1 MDLEEL
7 KEFERAIVAGEIND
21 FKFYFEQA
29 EDEDDIRAM
38 RKICIENNV
47 YKKAYP
53 DWAEEFVFTDDY
65 DMQYLLLDAN
75 ECLDILICSENKEV
89 RREVVEKDIEY
100 AFEDHIMEYDQDI
113 IMENLMNAIEPHAE
127 LLDTFLEYNDGSWDL
142 RALEL
147 KQKARN
153 IVPTTIEKTMSPAQ
167 LFATNHPA
175 WAKTY
180 YPETIAALC
189 AIVRTLT
196 NMGYQNRAD
205 YADIVLNMVDDYQNE
220 DYHYLQEFHSDAILE
235 VKDRLGYPLL
245 N

>member
-100 AFEDHIMEYDQDI
+100 AFEDHVMEYDQDI

-127 LLDTFLEYNDGSWDL
+127 LLKTFLEYNDGSWDL
-142 RALEL
+142 RALKL
-147 KQKARN
+147 KQKART
-153 IVPTTIEKTMSPAQ
+153 IVPTLIEKTMTPLQ
-167 LFATNHPA
+167 LFEAENPLWT
-175 WAKTY
+175 
-180 YPETIAALC
+180 TIF
-189 AIVRTLT
+189 T
-196 NMGYQNRAD
+196 GYQVNNIIQAPSPKD
-205 YADIVLNMVDDYQNE
+205 ALLIQQSLNE
-220 DYHYLQEFHSDAILE
+220 R
-235 VKDRLGYPLL
+235 K
-245 N
+245 

>member
-89 RREVVEKDIEY
+89 RREVVEKDIKY
-100 AFEDHIMEYDQDI
+100 AFEEHIFDYDQDI
-113 IMENLMNAIEPHAE
+113 IVEILMREIKPHTE
-127 LLDTFLEYNDGSWDL
+127 LLDTFLEYNDGSWDSQL
-142 RALEL
+142 LDALEL
-147 KQKARN
+147 KQKAET
-153 IVPTTIEKTMSPAQ
+153 IVPTTIEKTMLPSQ
-167 LFATNHPA
+167 LFEADNPRWTTNF
-175 WAKTY
+175 T
-180 YPETIAALC
+180 
-189 AIVRTLT
+189 
-196 NMGYQNRAD
+196 GYQVYNILQDPSPKDALL
-205 YADIVLNMVDDYQNE
+205 VQQSLNE
-220 DYHYLQEFHSDAILE
+220 R
-235 VKDRLGYPLL
+235 K
-245 N
+245 

>member
-127 LLDTFLEYNDGSWDL
+127 LLDTFLECHDGSWDL

-153 IVPTTIEKTMSPAQ
+153 IVPTLIEKTMSPLQ
-167 LFATNHPA
+167 LFEAGNPLWT
-175 WAKTY
+175 K
-180 YPETIAALC
+180 
-189 AIVRTLT
+189 TLT
-196 NMGYQNRAD
+196 GYQVRNVIQARSPK
-205 YADIVLNMVDDYQNE
+205 YALLMQQKSNE
-220 DYHYLQEFHSDAILE
+220 R
-235 VKDRLGYPLL
+235 K
-245 N
+245 

>member
-47 YKKAYP
+47 YKKAYR

-65 DMQYLLLDAN
+65 DMQYLLLDAK

-100 AFEDHIMEYDQDI
+100 AFEDHVIEYDQDI

-127 LLDTFLEYNDGSWDL
+127 LLKTFLEYNDGSWDL
-142 RALEL
+142 RALKL
-147 KQKARN
+147 KQKART
-153 IVPTTIEKTMSPAQ
+153 IVPTLIEKTMTPLQ
-167 LFATNHPA
+167 LFEAENPLWT
-175 WAKTY
+175 TVF
-180 YPETIAALC
+180 T
-189 AIVRTLT
+189 
-196 NMGYQNRAD
+196 GYQVNNIIQAP
-205 YADIVLNMVDDYQNE
+205 
-220 DYHYLQEFHSDAILE
+220 SPKDAIL
-235 VKDRLGYPLL
+235 VRL
-245 N
+245 NERN

>member
-1 MDLEEL
+1 MDIE
-7 KEFERAIVAGEIND
+7 EFERQVVTGEITDSSTD

-29 EDEDDIRAM
+29 EDEDDIHAM

-127 LLDTFLEYNDGSWDL
+127 LLDTFLECHDGSWDSQMIL
-142 RALEL
+142 AFEL
-147 KQKARN
+147 KQKART
-153 IVPTTIEKTMSPAQ
+153 IVPTTIEKTMSPTQ
-167 LFATNHPA
+167 LFQAGNPLWT
-175 WAKTY
+175 TVF
-180 YPETIAALC
+180 T
-189 AIVRTLT
+189 
-196 NMGYQNRAD
+196 GYQVYNIITAP
-205 YADIVLNMVDDYQNE
+205 
-220 DYHYLQEFHSDAILE
+220 SPTDAIL
-235 VKDRLGYPLL
+235 VRL
-245 N
+245 NERN

>member
-147 KQKARN
+147 KQKART
-153 IVPTTIEKTMSPAQ
+153 IVPTIIEKTMSPLQ
-167 LFATNHPA
+167 LFESGNPLWT
-175 WAKTY
+175 TVF
-180 YPETIAALC
+180 T
-189 AIVRTLT
+189 
-196 NMGYQNRAD
+196 GYQVNNIIQAPSPTDALLVQRS
-205 YADIVLNMVDDYQNE
+205 LNE
-220 DYHYLQEFHSDAILE
+220 R
-235 VKDRLGYPLL
+235 K
-245 N
+245 

>member
-113 IMENLMNAIEPHAE
+113 IIEILMNEIEPHAE
-127 LLDTFLEYNDGSWDL
+127 LLDTFLECHDGTWGLSL
-142 RALEL
+142 QALEF
-147 KQKARN
+147 KQKARS
-153 IVPTTIEKTMSPAQ
+153 IVPTTIEKTMTPLQ
-167 LFATNHPA
+167 LFEARNPLWTTNFTGHQVYNIITASSP
-175 WAKTY
+175 
-180 YPETIAALC
+180 
-189 AIVRTLT
+189 
-196 NMGYQNRAD
+196 QD
-205 YADIVLNMVDDYQNE
+205 VLLAELNE
-220 DYHYLQEFHSDAILE
+220 R
-235 VKDRLGYPLL
+235 KR
-245 N
+245 

>member
-89 RREVVEKDIEY
+89 RRAVIEQDIKY
-100 AFEDHIMEYDQDI
+100 AFEDHVMEYDQDI
-113 IMENLMNAIEPHAE
+113 IIDILMREIEPHAE
-127 LLDTFLEYNDGSWDL
+127 LLDTFLECQDESWGAQDL
-142 RALEL
+142 QTLEL
-147 KQKARN
+147 KQKART
-153 IVPTTIEKTMSPAQ
+153 IVPTLIEKTMSQ
-167 LFATNHPA
+167 LNSFLRQPSAT
-175 WAKTY
+175 
-180 YPETIAALC
+180 
-189 AIVRTLT
+189 
-196 NMGYQNRAD
+196 
-205 YADIVLNMVDDYQNE
+205 
-220 DYHYLQEFHSDAILE
+220 
-235 VKDRLGYPLL
+235 
-245 N
+245 

>member
-113 IMENLMNAIEPHAE
+113 IMENLMNAIEPHEE
-127 LLDTFLEYNDGSWDL
+127 LLETFLECNDGSWDL
-142 RALEL
+142 RALKL

-153 IVPTTIEKTMSPAQ
+153 IVPTLIEKTMTPLQ
-167 LFATNHPA
+167 LFEAENPLWT
-175 WAKTY
+175 TVF
-180 YPETIAALC
+180 T
-189 AIVRTLT
+189 
-196 NMGYQNRAD
+196 GYQVNNIIQAPSPKD
-205 YADIVLNMVDDYQNE
+205 VLLVQQN
-220 DYHYLQEFHSDAILE
+220 
-235 VKDRLGYPLL
+235 L
-245 N
+245 NERK

>member
-1 MDLEEL
+1 MDLD
-7 KEFERAIVAGEIND
+7 EFEQTVIAGELID
-21 FKFYFEQA
+21 FELCFAQA

-127 LLDTFLEYNDGSWDL
+127 LLDTFLECHDGSWDL

-153 IVPTTIEKTMSPAQ
+153 IVPTTIEKTMTPTQQDNSTNALMERTTKLHITITSRTMIQPSISPAQ
-167 LFATNHPA
+167 HHL
-175 WAKTY
+175 
-180 YPETIAALC
+180 
-189 AIVRTLT
+189 
-196 NMGYQNRAD
+196 
-205 YADIVLNMVDDYQNE
+205 
-220 DYHYLQEFHSDAILE
+220 LQTVSQMSLKQGISSQPKH
-235 VKDRLGYPLL
+235 

>member
-1 MDLEEL
+1 MDSEEL
-7 KEFERAIVAGEIND
+7 KEFERAIIAGEIND

-38 RKICIENNV
+38 RRICIENNV

-127 LLDTFLEYNDGSWDL
+127 LLDTFLECHDGSWDL
-142 RALEL
+142 QALEL

-153 IVPTTIEKTMSPAQ
+153 IVPTTIEKTMTPTQ
-167 LFATNHPA
+167 LFQTGNPL
-175 WAKTY
+175 WT
-180 YPETIAALC
+180 T
-189 AIVRTLT
+189 VFT
-196 NMGYQNRAD
+196 GYQVYNIITAP
-205 YADIVLNMVDDYQNE
+205 
-220 DYHYLQEFHSDAILE
+220 SPTDAIL
-235 VKDRLGYPLL
+235 VRL
-245 N
+245 NERN

>member
-47 YKKAYP
+47 YKKVYP
-53 DWAEEFVFTDDY
+53 DWAEEFVFTDDNY
-65 DMQYLLLDAN
+65 MQYLLLDAN

-127 LLDTFLEYNDGSWDL
+127 LLDTFLECQDGSWDL

-153 IVPTTIEKTMSPAQ
+153 IVPTTIEKTMTPTQ
-167 LFATNHPA
+167 LFQAGNPLWT
-175 WAKTY
+175 TVF
-180 YPETIAALC
+180 T
-189 AIVRTLT
+189 
-196 NMGYQNRAD
+196 GYQVYNIITAP
-205 YADIVLNMVDDYQNE
+205 
-220 DYHYLQEFHSDAILE
+220 SPTDAIL
-235 VKDRLGYPLL
+235 VRL
-245 N
+245 NKRN